1 MNKTSIVFV
10 VFALVSIAFT
20 VGYKLGDAS
29 GYNDGYGEGYSY
41 DCRAEIDSLQKQVK
55 DLNKVVGFQKKATSE
70 TQRRLDSA
78 AYERVFGVRDSLR
91 LAQYVKDS
99 ADNWKSAK
107 HYNDSVSSNGVSS
120 TPRKCPNGEFS
131 QVERLLQAMGTKEFK
146 GAVNCANNRR

>member
-1 MNKTSIVFV
+1 MNKTSIIFI
-10 VFALVSIAFT
+10 VFALVSVSFT
-20 VGYKLGDAS
+20 IGFKLGDAR

-55 DLNKVVGFQKKATSE
+55 DLNKVVGFQKKVTYE

-78 AYERVFGVRDSLR
+78 AYQRIYGVRDSIR
-91 LAQYVKDS
+91 IAQYVKDS

-107 HYNDSVSSNGVSS
+107 SFNDSVTVNGVSS
-120 TPRKCPNGEFS
+120 TPRKCPNGEYS
-131 QVERLLQAMGTKEFK
+131 QIERLLQAMGTNEFK